1 VFKSL
6 HSPDY
11 FWSEAY
17 AMHAAMMKLG
27 VNKIYYREDP
37 NQERKPL
44 EKNLEKGMSK
54 VESNRDKKRK
64 ALAQ

>member
-1 VFKSL
+1 
-6 HSPDY
+6 
-11 FWSEAY
+11 
-17 AMHAAMMKLG
+17 MHAAMMKLG